1 MAAGRRAFGSLRTLP
16 SGRVQVRYI
25 APNGLRRNAPMTF
38 PDEAAAK
45 RWLRL
50 CEADMIRGTWVDT
63 TLGGASLAEFG
74 NRWIDERSGLSE
86 RTRVL
91 YKTLMRLHIEPP
103 LGKYELRQV
112 DAGTVRTWR
121 QGLLDGGLGP
131 STVAKSYRLLRSIFA
146 TAVDDAL
153 VPRNP
158 CRIRGAAIEKPA
170 ERPVLTLEEVGRLA
184 EAIEPRYRLLVLL
197 AVFGSLR
204 WGELLGLRK
213 SDFDL
218 DTSTVRI
225 SRAVSELGSKLT
237 IKEPK
242 TAAGL
247 RRVSLPAS
255 LVPAIREHFA
265 TFAEAGP
272 SGRVFIGPQ
281 GATPLRANFSR
292 VWKQALVG
300 AGLSGFRVHDLRH
313 TGNHMASMTGASTRE
328 LMGRMGHA
336 NLHAA
341 LLYQHRTADR
351 DRAIAEGMDALA
363 EAQMGTDWARSGHDA
378 DSNDEG
384 RGLGPAGNAQ

>member
-1 MAAGRRAFGSLRTLP
+1 
-16 SGRVQVRYI
+16 
-25 APNGLRRNAPMTF
+25 
-38 PDEAAAK
+38 
-45 RWLRL
+45 
-50 CEADMIRGTWVDT
+50 MIRGTWVDT
-63 TLGGASLAEFG
+63 HLAGASLAEFG
-74 NRWIDERSGLSE
+74 KRWIDERSGLSE
-86 RTRVL
+86 RTRAL

-103 LGKYELRQV
+103 LGKYQLRQV

-131 STVAKSYRLLRSIFA
+131 STVAKSYRLLRSMFA
-146 TAVDDAL
+146 TAVDDGIVA
-153 VPRNP
+153 RNP

-218 DTSTVRI
+218 DAATVQV
-225 SRAVSELGSKLT
+225 SRAVSEIGSKLS

-242 TAAGL
+242 TAAGV

-255 LVPAIREHFA
+255 LVPAIREHFD
-265 TFAEAGP
+265 TFAEGGP
-272 SGRVFIGPQ
+272 AGRVFVGPQ

-292 VWKQALVG
+292 VWKRALAG
-300 AGLSGFRVHDLRH
+300 AGLSGYRVHDLRH
-313 TGNHMASMTGASTRE
+313 TGNHLASMTGASTRE

-341 LLYQHRTADR
+341 LVYQHRTADR

-363 EAQMGTDWARSGHDA
+363 EAQLGTHWARIGHGGQGEVADEYSGPDG
-378 DSNDEG
+378 S
-384 RGLGPAGNAQ
+384 AQ